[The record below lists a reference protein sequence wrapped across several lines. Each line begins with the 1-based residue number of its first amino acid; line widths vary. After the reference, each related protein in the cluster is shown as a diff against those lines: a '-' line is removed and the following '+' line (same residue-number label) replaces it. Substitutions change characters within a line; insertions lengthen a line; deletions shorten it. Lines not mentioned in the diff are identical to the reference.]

1 MPGKMSCPNCHS
13 DMRSR
18 SLYAHFSLKPYRV
31 CPDCQAKYTTDRSSR
46 KRSLVVALIALLTLA
61 LSVAG
66 IMIGFP
72 WGLAAFFGSIGLLG
86 YVGYFLSKIEYVEYH
101 D

>member
-1 MPGKMSCPNCHS
+1 MPNKMSCPKCHS

-18 SLYAHFSLKPYRV
+18 SLYSHYSLKPYRA
-31 CPDCQAKYTTDRSSR
+31 CPDCQARYTTDRSS
-46 KRSLVVALIALLTLA
+46 KNRSLVVAFFALLTIA

-66 IMIGFP
+66 FMIGFP
-72 WGLAAFFGSIGLLG
+72 WGLAAFFSGIGSLG
-86 YVGYFLSKIEYVEYH
+86 YAGYFLSKIEYVEYR